1 MLAKMKCS
9 NCGAE
14 ISNLNMSWNWKHLLF
29 VVPIMLIGTF
39 PLLQLTLFKGDVR
52 KDLSISDVTTRFDD
66 EKVEIVGLITNSS
79 GRTWSGVTVKA
90 AFFDSA
96 GKFIDESTEYL
107 SGDIGGNTNEHFKM
121 TVLNYKARLS
131 APDTK
136 IEVKIAGGRTSPF

>member
-52 KDLSISDVTTRFDD
+52 KDLSISDVTTHFDD

-90 AFFDSA
+90 EFFDSG
-96 GKFIDESTEYL
+96 GKFIDESTQYL
-107 SGDIGGNTNEHFKM
+107 NGDIGGNANEHFKI
-121 TVLNYKARLS
+121 TVLDRNARLS